1 MAGKK
6 AYNCTLTFGGNTIGK
21 AQNVDLDMTADE
33 EETTTRDS
41 AGWKEFL
48 QGLKEW
54 TAPVD
59 NLWVPDN
66 TGLVAIRDAF
76 LNGTQVGVA
85 FKDEDDYGFSGNCI
99 VTSLKMGQ
107 PLAEAVTMPVT
118 LRGTG
123 ALTPTVPSS

>member
-1 MAGKK
+1 MPGKK
-6 AYNCTLTFGGNTIGK
+6 SFNCTLTAGGQTIGR

-33 EETTTRDS
+33 EEVTTRDS

-66 TGLVAIRDAF
+66 TGIQTLRDAY
-76 LNGTQVGVA
+76 LNGTEIGVA
-85 FKDEDDYGFSGNCI
+85 FKDEDNYGFSGNAI

-107 PLAEAVTMPVT
+107 PLAEAVAMPIT

-123 ALTPTVPSS
+123 ALTPTVPDS